1 MNIRKPLFHITPE
14 KGWINDPNGFCFKD
28 GLYHLYAQH
37 YPYKPEWGPM
47 HWLHFVSKDGVKFQ
61 EDGIALKPTEP
72 YELPWGCFSG
82 SSIVVDGTI
91 YSYYTGAQ
99 EGRQVQCLAKSKD
112 GRNFEKFPQN
122 PVIDPDILPSRY
134 SRKDFRD
141 PKAFIRDGSIYILAG
156 CRCLDNGSS
165 ILLFKSKD
173 GERFEFVSEFYHSD
187 LTGEGIMECP
197 DIIFPFEGKDDAYL
211 IFSPQFRK
219 SADPYRFQNLHSSVY
234 LYGHADLKTGRF
246 EPVGEET
253 EFDFGFDFY
262 AAHTLSNGNE
272 FLLTAFESMWE
283 RNYPTAV
290 DGYAGSLV
298 LPRVLSFV
306 PPFIKQSF
314 PNGLDAYEGSRIG
327 YKDIHGPRKIELPEA
342 ICKRLR
348 FEIGSDSDWSFM
360 LDGGFCVSYFKDR
373 GLIKVERKNM
383 LAEIYSNSGAKED
396 TRYIE
401 VAPSSSLKFDLL
413 VDGYLIDMLIDD
425 GRYAFSSQFFGNG
438 ESSLV
443 IFGDAKL
450 CGVSFVAYSSKAASE

>member
-1 MNIRKPLFHITPE
+1 M
-14 KGWINDPNGFCFKD
+14 
-28 GLYHLYAQH
+28 
-37 YPYKPEWGPM
+37 
-47 HWLHFVSKDGVKFQ
+47 
-61 EDGIALKPTEP
+61 
-72 YELPWGCFSG
+72 
-82 SSIVVDGTI
+82 
-91 YSYYTGAQ
+91 
-99 EGRQVQCLAKSKD
+99 
-112 GRNFEKFPQN
+112 
-122 PVIDPDILPSRY
+122 
-134 SRKDFRD
+134 
-141 PKAFIRDGSIYILAG
+141 
-156 CRCLDNGSS
+156 
-165 ILLFKSKD
+165 LFKSKD

-253 EFDFGFDFY
+253 EFDYGFDFY

-272 FLLTAFESMWE
+272 FLLTAFEAMWE

-298 LPRVLSFV
+298 LPRVLSFE

-327 YKDIHGPRKIELPEA
+327 YKDIYGPRKIELPQA
-342 ICKRLR
+342 RCKRLR
-348 FEIGSDSDWSFM
+348 FEIGSDSDWGFE
-360 LDGGFCVSYFKDR
+360 LDGGFCVSFFKDR

-383 LAEIYSNSGAKED
+383 QAEIYSNSGAKEV

-401 VAPSSSLKFDLL
+401 VAPSSSLKFDIL

-425 GRYAFSSQFFGNG
+425 GRYAFSSQFYKNA

>member
-1 MNIRKPLFHITPE
+1 M
-14 KGWINDPNGFCFKD
+14 
-28 GLYHLYAQH
+28 
-37 YPYKPEWGPM
+37 
-47 HWLHFVSKDGVKFQ
+47 
-61 EDGIALKPTEP
+61 
-72 YELPWGCFSG
+72 
-82 SSIVVDGTI
+82 
-91 YSYYTGAQ
+91 
-99 EGRQVQCLAKSKD
+99 
-112 GRNFEKFPQN
+112 
-122 PVIDPDILPSRY
+122 
-134 SRKDFRD
+134 
-141 PKAFIRDGSIYILAG
+141 
-156 CRCLDNGSS
+156 
-165 ILLFKSKD
+165 
-173 GERFEFVSEFYHSD
+173 
-187 LTGEGIMECP
+187 
-197 DIIFPFEGKDDAYL
+197 
-211 IFSPQFRK
+211 
-219 SADPYRFQNLHSSVY
+219 
-234 LYGHADLKTGRF
+234 KTGRF

-253 EFDFGFDFY
+253 EFDYGFDFY

-272 FLLTAFESMWE
+272 FLLTAFEAMWE

-298 LPRVLSFV
+298 LPRLLSFE
-306 PPFIKQSF
+306 PPFIRQSF
-314 PNGLDAYEGSRIG
+314 PTGLDAYEGSRIE
-327 YKDIHGPRKIELPEA
+327 YKEINGSRKIELPES

-360 LDGGFCVSYFKDR
+360 LDGGFRVSYFKDR

-401 VAPSSSLKFDLL
+401 VAPSSSLKFDIL